1 MKYSDAYKDNGKWA
15 DADSTYGGIVEL
27 VTALRNGAASTSPAK
42 KYYKYMRPFRWS
54 RLNGEYPQ
62 TTIISS
68 LKPQEKADPSNDGGY
83 RADIPTVRIWQL
95 LQWHMQCH
103 SSIRR

>member
-1 MKYSDAYKDNGKWA
+1 MQDEFKKGTNAKTSITEIPADADTVKYSDAYKDNGEWA
-15 DADSTYGGIVEL
+15 DTDSTYGGIVEL
-27 VTALRNGAASTSPAK
+27 VTALRNGAASTSSAK

-68 LKPQEKADPSNDGGY
+68 LKPQKKQ
-83 RADIPTVRIWQL
+83 T
-95 LQWHMQCH
+95 HK
-103 SSIRR
+103 